1 MGRIWERPITYRAG
15 TKTCPQ
21 PPAFA
26 CAACDCYTKSVSLSG
41 NVCHVITGG
50 QSANGR
56 CRLIWESPG
65 HVHQTLHV
73 ELPFVRHGEHDFIHD
88 ARFALRSFVG
98 LGRGAEKRIGHGLR
112 VRQRVPCVR
121 RRLLVDVYVPGL
133 YPLAHAG
140 DAVAVQQLVPP
151 GRAFLGRGGGHDTV
165 RGAVAVLFDLRAVP
179 FGKKLSISLVWANID
194 GIWEMQKIPTFVTRY
209 TARNPGPGKRR
220 SSRWRPLIR

>member
-1 MGRIWERPITYRAG
+1 VGRIWERPITYRAG

-112 VRQRVPCVR
+112 VRQRVPCIRPRALSSRPRWRCR
-121 RRLLVDVYVPGL
+121 RRPTACAARSGL
-133 YPLAHAG
+133 SG
-140 DAVAVQQLVPP
+140 Q
-151 GRAFLGRGGGHDTV
+151 RW
-165 RGAVAVLFDLRAVP
+165 GARYGP
-179 FGKKLSISLVWANID
+179 WCGCC
-194 GIWEMQKIPTFVTRY
+194 TF
-209 TARNPGPGKRR
+209 
-220 SSRWRPLIR
+220 